1 MRRLPAALLAA
12 FGLAMLISA
21 AAAQSPTPAAPPPP
35 ATPAPPEMQSP
46 AVHKPPQVDPGMTI
60 KPRSDAKMPTPVI
73 RPQDR
78 LNSNQTNGDGT
89 KVVPK

>member
-1 MRRLPAALLAA
+1 MRRLPALLLAA

-21 AAAQSPTPAAPPPP
+21 APAQSPTPAAPPPP
-35 ATPAPPEMQSP
+35 STPISPEQTSP

-60 KPRSDAKMPTPVI
+60 KLPADAHMTTPVI
-73 RPQDR
+73 KPQDR
-78 LNSNQTNGDGT
+78 STVDGT